1 MPMKGFPGAARW
13 QVTLQALRRWMERR
27 TPAFRP
33 AFDPS
38 VLSHLHGRLEVV
50 RDRNGVAHVYAE
62 REPDLYAALGVL
74 QASERMLHL
83 DALRHF
89 GAGRLAGWLGNIPLP
104 LAGSRIPLSA
114 LLDIDRFVLPLG
126 FEAEA
131 HRDVAR
137 LGVDDRLCLDAFVQG
152 VNDVLLKSAGSLP
165 GEYAVLPMPRP
176 WTAEDCFL
184 CARAMGLVTALLP
197 LDNEL
202 LFDAVRRDNGDAVAK
217 MLYPDAPWD
226 QCPEVVGAASPEAG
240 AMPAAAPDDETRLA
254 GEGAH
259 PAGEAAAPLHPA
271 GIGSNNWAVS
281 GRRTL
286 SGKPLFCNDP
296 HVPLFPAPTFWQHVH
311 LCSGDVDVQGG
322 MYPGFPGFGFGHNRH
337 LAFGVTTLLRDG
349 WDLVRLQ
356 RDASDPFRYQ
366 SAAGTGRIAA
376 REERV
381 AVRFGRP
388 VTIAWETCDHGIIY
402 PHWQSEGAPTVA
414 LRYAGCDHA
423 AHFRGHRALMRAADQ
438 TTLGRALEDLAD
450 GPLDYNFVYALRSGR
465 IGWEV
470 LGQLPQRPA
479 DGLFVRAASDPA
491 SAWSGSVAF
500 RDRPRL
506 ANPRCGY
513 VVSANAVTEPRQWS
527 MIGTAIHAEPDY
539 RQERIRRLLAASND
553 HTREYMQA
561 MQLDVASD
569 FAPPLRDALVELLRP
584 ARLTTALQGEAWE
597 VLAAWNG
604 VYDRGSAGACIFH
617 HTRRGLAARVFRAL
631 LGATS
636 GRRYAQGQHALPRLD
651 RLLLDGDDPLR
662 RLLQERSGFPLAY
675 WAGEAFERA
684 VHALRKRLGDD
695 LRQWRWGDLQRVRIG
710 PVMAE
715 VLPAASHL
723 MALDAEFGGEPNTVS
738 PAVSLPDGK
747 GGLRVIAGAS
757 SRFVCDLAHPDEAW
771 FAHSSGSGWDP
782 FTPYHAARAR
792 DWSEG
797 RYYRSAL
804 WAVHEVP
811 DVIERAIV
819 SPADIAAE

>member
-1 MPMKGFPGAARW
+1 MPLKGFPGADR
-13 QVTLQALRRWMERR
+13 LQITVQAFRRWMERR
-27 TPAFRP
+27 APVFRP

-89 GAGRLAGWLGNIPLP
+89 GAGRLAGWLGNLPLP
-104 LAGSRIPLSA
+104 MAGSRIPLSA

-137 LGVDDRLCLDAFVQG
+137 LGIDDRLCLDAFAQG
-152 VNDVLLKSAGSLP
+152 VNDVLRKGGGSLP
-165 GEYAVLPMPRP
+165 GEYAVLPTPRA
-176 WTAEDCFL
+176 WTVEDCFL

-202 LFDAVRRDNGDAVAK
+202 LFDAVRRDNGDALAK
-217 MLYPDAPWD
+217 ILYPDAPWEN
-226 QCPEVVGAASPEAG
+226 CPDTMTA
-240 AMPAAAPDDETRLA
+240 
-254 GEGAH
+254 AH
-259 PAGEAAAPLHPA
+259 PARVAPTDEALDTSGEVAPDGEMARADVPVHPA

-281 GRRTL
+281 GKRTV

-311 LCSGDVDVQGG
+311 LSCGDMDVQGG
-322 MYPGFPGFGFGHNRH
+322 VYPGFPGFGFGHNRH

-349 WDLVRLQ
+349 WDLVRLE
-356 RDASDPFRYQ
+356 RDATDPFRYET
-366 SAAGTGRIAA
+366 AAGPGLIAA
-376 REERV
+376 REAKVE
-381 AVRFGRP
+381 VRFGRP
-388 VTIAWETCDHGIIY
+388 VTLAWESCAHGIIY
-402 PHWQSEGAPTVA
+402 PHWQSDGTSVVA

-423 AHFRGHRALMRAADQ
+423 AHFQGHRALMRAYDQ
-438 TTLGRALEDLAD
+438 KSLDRALEGLAD
-450 GPLDYNFVYALRSGR
+450 GPLDYNFVYALRTGR

-470 LGQLPQRPA
+470 LGRLPQRLS
-479 DGLFVRAASDPA
+479 DGLFVRKATDPA
-491 SAWSGSVAF
+491 ATWGNGIAF
-500 RDRPRL
+500 ADRPRL

-513 VVSANAVTEPRQWS
+513 IVSANTVTDARQWS
-527 MIGTAIHAEPDY
+527 SIGTAIHAEPDY
-539 RQERIRRLLAASND
+539 RQERIRRLLAASST
-553 HTREYMQA
+553 HTVEYMQA

-569 FAPPLRDALVELLRP
+569 FAPPLREALAHLLKP
-584 ARLTTALQGEAWE
+584 ARLTTALQGEAWD

-617 HTRRGLAARVFRAL
+617 HTRRSLAALLFRKV
-631 LGATS
+631 LGAAS
-636 GRRYAQGQHALPRLD
+636 GRRYAQGQQALPRLD
-651 RLLLDGDDPLR
+651 RLLLDEDDPLR
-662 RLLQERSGFPLAY
+662 ALVQERTGFPLAY

-695 LRQWRWGDLQRVRIG
+695 VRQWRWGRLQRVRIG
-710 PVMAE
+710 SVLSE
-715 VLPAASHL
+715 VLPAAAHL
-723 MALDAEFGGEPNTVS
+723 GALDAEFGGEPNTVS
-738 PAVSLPDGK
+738 PAVSMPDGK
-747 GGLRVIAGAS
+747 GGLRVVAGAS
-757 SRFVCDLAHPDEAW
+757 SRFVCDLAQPDEAW
-771 FAHSSGSGWDP
+771 FAHSSGPGWDP
-782 FTPYHAARAR
+782 FTPYHAERAR
-792 DWSEG
+792 DWAEG

-811 DVIERAIV
+811 DVLERAIV
-819 SPADIAAE
+819 SPADIAAD